1 LEEVRKRIEELRREI
16 REHNYRYYVL
26 DDPIISDA
34 QYDALLREL
43 AALEEQYP
51 ELITPDSPTQRV
63 GHEPSSAFAQVVHA
77 EPMLSLSNAFSPEE
91 LEAFR
96 ERVEK
101 QAGRPV
107 SFVCELKIDGL
118 SVSLEYQDGV
128 FVRGA
133 TRGDGRTGEDVTA
146 NLRTVRSLPLRLNEP
161 HTLNVRGEVFIN
173 RADFLALNE
182 ERRRAGESVFANPR
196 NAAAGSLRQLDP
208 RLTAQRPLDIFLF
221 AVESRLHDELKT
233 QGEALEYLRRLGLK
247 VNPHYRICRSF
258 SEVLEFIQMWQAK
271 RSSLPYDIDG
281 IVIKV
286 NEFDLQRELG
296 STARSPRW
304 AVAYKFPA
312 EQVITKVRNIIVQVG
327 RTGVLTPLAE
337 LEPVTVA
344 GSTVSRATLHNED
357 IVRERDIR
365 IGDYVVLQKAGDVI
379 PEIVQS
385 LPERRAG
392 SEVVFKMPEQ
402 CPSCG
407 EQVVREPGEAA
418 VRCVNNQ
425 CPAQRLERLT
435 HFASKGAMDIAG
447 LGPAIVAQ
455 LVEAGLVHTPADFY
469 RLKKEGLL
477 QLERFGDKSAENL
490 LAAIAESK
498 KQPLARVLYGLGIR
512 FVGEEVAREVA
523 QAAGSLPRLMEL
535 SREELMA
542 IPAVGEK
549 IAQSIASFF
558 AVPENRALVQELMDL
573 GLAPVQEQPNQE
585 QVLAGLTFVVTGR
598 LEGFTRTEIEEFLRS
613 LGAAVSSS
621 VSRRTDYLVAGPGG
635 GSKLDK
641 AAQLG
646 VPVLSE
652 QELLDFLAER
662 GVELDRA

>member
-1 LEEVRKRIEELRREI
+1 MEQVQKRMAELRSQLHY
-16 REHNYRYYVL
+16 HNYRYYVL
-26 DDPIISDA
+26 DDPEITD
-34 QYDALLREL
+34 QEYDALLREL
-43 AALEEQYP
+43 MALEEQYP

-63 GHEPSSAFAQVVHA
+63 GHAPLEQFAAVRHTQ
-77 EPMLSLSNAFSPEE
+77 PMLSLANAFDGEE
-91 LEAFR
+91 LAAFVDRIQRQVGR
-96 ERVEK
+96 EVE
-101 QAGRPV
+101 
-107 SFVCELKIDGL
+107 FVCELKIDGL
-118 SVSLEYQDGV
+118 AVSLDYENGM

-133 TRGDGRTGEDVTA
+133 TRGDGYEGEDITL
-146 NLRTVRSLPLRLNEP
+146 NLRTVRSIPLRLNQP
-161 HTLNVRGEVFIN
+161 VTVNVRGEVYMP
-173 RADFLALNE
+173 RADFQRLNA
-182 ERRRAGESVFANPR
+182 ERAAAGESLFANPR

-208 RLTAQRPLDIFLF
+208 TITAGRRLDAFLYALNMAAGPATHSAALDLLRELGFRTNPHSRVCRGLGEIE
-221 AVESRLHDELKT
+221 AYVESWT
-233 QGEALEYLRRLGLK
+233 
-247 VNPHYRICRSF
+247 
-258 SEVLEFIQMWQAK
+258 AK
-271 RSSLPYDIDG
+271 RHELPYDIDG

-469 RLKKEGLL
+469 RLKKEDLL